1 MLTYSFEQ
9 MNGPIYEYLYECI
22 RRDILNG
29 RLKAGEKLP
38 SKRSFAENHGIS
50 TITVQNAYEQLISEG
65 YIFAVPKKGYYVAEV
80 SAPSEATT
88 LSPARTGSDADAD
101 THERTDESTSA
112 QADVPSQT
120 QAQTPA
126 QTQTPDRSAFPE
138 MIDLSGNRTDPEQ
151 FPFSI
156 WARLLR
162 NTISSRQAA
171 LMVPSPTQGIPELRN
186 AIAGHLR
193 SFRGV
198 SVSPDQIVIGAGT
211 EYLYGLLVQL
221 LGNDKVY
228 CVENPGYKKLTRIY
242 AEYQIKCRY
251 AGMDA
256 RGIRIGDLEKT
267 GAQIAHISP
276 THHFP
281 SGITMPVTRRYEV
294 LNWAAA
300 APAGERYIIEDDYDS
315 EFRQN
320 GRPIPP
326 LIGIDRLEKVI
337 YINTFSK
344 SLAPTIRI
352 SYMVLPP
359 HLAERFRE
367 RLSFYSCTVSN
378 FEQYTLAEFIS
389 GGYFEKHIN
398 RMRLFYRKRRAAIL
412 KCLAESRLGS
422 RCTVSENDSGLHFL
436 LKLDTVLPDREV
448 ERRLAERGIRLQ
460 ALSEYYLNDEEPGS
474 GAGRGASRGKAGKTR
489 NSHLFLLNYSNVD
502 PEELKK
508 AADIIAE
515 CL

>member
-80 SAPSEATT
+80 SAPTEEDV
-88 LSPARTGSDADAD
+88 P
-101 THERTDESTSA
+101 A
-112 QADVPSQT
+112 QAQV
-120 QAQTPA
+120 PA
-126 QTQTPDRSAFPE
+126 QTQTPGRPAFPE

-294 LNWAAA
+294 LFWAAA

-436 LKLDTVLPDREV
+436 LKLDTVLPDREI

-460 ALSEYYLNDEEPGS
+460 ALSEYYLNDEE
-474 GAGRGASRGKAGKTR
+474 AGGGDGRRKSGKTR